1 MSRDLQQLTEDV
13 RALQL
18 QVRSLEKELRRRDT
32 SPPSRT
38 TPNTNNTD
46 RQRRAVSPHSFPAK
60 KTISGGTSTS
70 QRISGGLISDGLIS
84 TSPVLTSRVLTSQ
97 TNPGD
102 PELTSSL
109 PGYPVT
115 SHPGYP
121 LTSHQGVAY
130 RVGDSVVIQNQVP
143 LPPTEIDNYQFTLAR
158 QAIITKVTK
167 HRVYLLTHYGI
178 NTWRSRKNI
187 KPLQP

>member
-38 TPNTNNTD
+38 TPNTNNTH

-84 TSPVLTSRVLTSQ
+84 DGLISTSPVLTSRVLTSQ

-102 PELTSSL
+102 PVLTSSL
-109 PGYPVT
+109 
-115 SHPGYP
+115 PGYP

-130 RVGDSVVIQNQVP
+130 RVGDSVVIQNRVP
-143 LPPTEIDNYQFTLAR
+143 LPPTEIDNYQFTLATSVNNFS
-158 QAIITKVTK
+158 II
-167 HRVYLLTHYGI
+167 Y
-178 NTWRSRKNI
+178 
-187 KPLQP
+187 

>member
-102 PELTSSL
+102 PELTSS
-109 PGYPVT
+109 
-115 SHPGYP
+115 HPGYP

-130 RVGDSVVIQNQVP
+130 RVGDSVVIQNRVP